1 MAPNHRTRAV
11 SMDTRQKQER
21 IIEAVRR
28 GLEGEAAV
36 AFMRQSG
43 FLTTPLGLVRHLR
56 ALGGRARILERIHEG
71 KSNVEILELQFPAER
86 LTRLQSSPQE
96 QADLFGVVDLSQEPV
111 SLPNLL
117 PGDFDTTRLTLRV
130 PNDLYHAL
138 GIAARVE
145 GVNRNQLIVDILTS
159 ALSRTPGLE
168 RFLDANTPEEDN

>member
-1 MAPNHRTRAV
+1 V
-11 SMDTRQKQER
+11 SLHTRQKQER
-21 IIEAVRR
+21 VIEVVRR
-28 GLEGEAAV
+28 GLEGDAAV

-43 FLTTPLGLVRHLR
+43 FLTTTTGLVRHLR

-71 KSNVEILELQFPAER
+71 NSNVEILESLFPAGR
-86 LTRLQSSPQE
+86 LTRLRPAVQE
-96 QADLFGVVDLSQEPV
+96 QADLFGSVDLSHEPV
-111 SLPNLL
+111 QLPNLL

-159 ALSRTPGLE
+159 ALSRSPGLD
-168 RFLDANTPEEDN
+168 RFPDTDLPEEDG

>member
-1 MAPNHRTRAV
+1 MH
-11 SMDTRQKQER
+11 TRQKQER
-21 IIEAVRR
+21 VIEAVRR

-36 AFMRQSG
+36 AFVRQSG
-43 FLTTPLGLVRHLR
+43 FLVTPLGLVRHLR
-56 ALGGRARILERIHEG
+56 ALGGRAHILELIHEG
-71 KSNVEILELQFPAER
+71 RSNVEILELQFPAER
-86 LTRLQSSPQE
+86 LARLQPPPQE
-96 QADLFGVVDLSQEPV
+96 QADLFGSVDLSHEPV

-159 ALSRTPGLE
+159 ALSRTPGLDH
-168 RFLDANTPEEDN
+168 FLESEPPGEED

>member
-1 MAPNHRTRAV
+1 MH
-11 SMDTRQKQER
+11 TRQKQER
-21 IIEAVRR
+21 VIEAVRR

-36 AFMRQSG
+36 AFVRQSG
-43 FLTTPLGLVRHLR
+43 FLVTPMGLVRHLR

-86 LTRLQSSPQE
+86 LTRLQPAPQE
-96 QADLFGVVDLSQEPV
+96 QSELFGAVDLSHEPV
-111 SLPNLL
+111 HLPNLL

-159 ALSRTPGLE
+159 ALSRTPGLD
-168 RFLDANTPEEDN
+168 RFPDFDLHGEDDQ

>member
-1 MAPNHRTRAV
+1 MN
-11 SMDTRQKQER
+11 TRQKQER
-21 IIEAVRR
+21 IIEVVRR
-28 GLEGEAAV
+28 GLEGETAV

-43 FLTTPLGLVRHLR
+43 FLVTPLGLVRHLR
-56 ALGGRARILERIHEG
+56 TLGGRAHLLELIHEG

-86 LTRLQSSPQE
+86 LSRLHSAPQE
-96 QADLFGVVDLSQEPV
+96 QADLFGGVDLSHEPV

-145 GVNRNQLIVDILTS
+145 GVNRNQLIVDILTA
-159 ALSRTPGLE
+159 ALSRTPGPD
-168 RFLDANTPEEDN
+168 RFLDSEESEEE